1 MTPDE
6 FLRSIEK
13 REPLPAYLFLGPEG
27 WSRDRC
33 RRALVE
39 RMLPEEDREQ
49 GVTRHDLSVEDLSAV
64 IDDARSFSLFAS
76 RRVIWAGLS
85 NRR

>member
-13 REPLPAYLFLGPEG
+13 REPQPAYLFLDPEG

-33 RRALVE
+33 RNALIE
-39 RMLPEEDREQ
+39 RVLPPRRSRT
-49 GVTRHDLSVEDLSAV
+49 GLTRHDLSEVEFE
-64 IDDARSFSLFAS
+64 RCH
-76 RRVIWAGLS
+76 RRCSVVFVVCDRGA
-85 NRR
+85 

>member
-13 REPLPAYLFLGPEG
+13 REPQPAYLFLGPEA

-33 RRALVE
+33 RRALIE
-39 RMLPEEDREQ
+39 RMLPPEDREA
-49 GVTRHDLSVEDLSAV
+49 GLTRHDLSEVELS
-64 IDDARSFSLFAS
+64 
-76 RRVIWAGLS
+76 
-85 NRR
+85 